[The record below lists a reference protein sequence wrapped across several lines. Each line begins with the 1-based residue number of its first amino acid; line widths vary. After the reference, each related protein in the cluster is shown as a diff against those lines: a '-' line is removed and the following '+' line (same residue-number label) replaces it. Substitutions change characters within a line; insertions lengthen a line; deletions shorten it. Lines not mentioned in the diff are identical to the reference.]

1 MCAMKKKLLTIG
13 TFSIVFALGLGFAVI
28 QNNNTQP
35 AEVKAATHNQ
45 HLDNFNPYTYSGSYY
60 DDVNATSLTQGMNG
74 SLRTKLTDLIEPE
87 EWYTYSGSGTNT
99 LSTQL
104 QYCDEDPTNSANMIY
119 FYSRDSVKKNAASSW
134 NREHV
139 WPKSLSKGNYK
150 ESKAGTDI
158 LHLRPTYNVVNS
170 TRGSLLMAETGK
182 ANPYYYDGMLC
193 GYKTSGKY
201 EPIDCVKGDVARE
214 YMYLWVA
221 YRSIYNSNPLD
232 ILDAIESYDTLLK
245 WHMNDK
251 PDVLEGNRNDYSE
264 TSKQKNR
271 NPFVDHPEYAWMVF
285 GDNASA
291 AVKQQCMDQY
301 PADGGTSKTMT
312 SISLSGE
319 PNKKEYNIGE
329 SFDPTGLTVTGNY
342 DDGSTRNIPLT
353 SCTWTPNPLVANA
366 TTIVCNYNG
375 FTAIYT
381 GITVNGN
388 THEHTFEDEYAYN
401 EEYHWHDATCG
412 HDVVSGKERHSF
424 NDVVTPA
431 TEEAGGYTTHTC
443 RVCGYEYTD
452 NETQPLAL
460 VRIRVAD
467 NKADTGYQIGEELD
481 LTVTA
486 VYDNNSTAVVTGY
499 TVEGFNNQKSG
510 EQIITVMYEV
520 RDVKKGAIL
529 TVTVL
534 SNGEEDPD
542 PEEPEQPEQPD
553 DKEKRGCAGSITASL
568 SITAFS
574 ALIGLVFVFKRRK

>member
-1 MCAMKKKLLTIG
+1 MKKRILVSSAL
-13 TFSIVFALGLGFAVI
+13 SIVFALGLGFAVI

-35 AEVKAATHNQ
+35 TVVKAATHNQ
-45 HLDNFNPYTYSGSYY
+45 HLDNFDPYTYSGSYY
-60 DDVNATSLTQGMNG
+60 SGINATSLGQGVNG
-74 SLRTKLTDLIEPE
+74 SLRTKLTELIEPDG
-87 EWYTYSGSGTNT
+87 WYTYGGSGANT

-139 WPKSLSKGNYK
+139 WPKSLSKGNYV

-158 LHLRPTYNVVNS
+158 LHLRPTYNTVNS
-170 TRGSLLMAETGK
+170 TRGSLLMADTGK

-193 GYKTSGKY
+193 GYRGSGKF
-201 EPIDCVKGDVARE
+201 EPLDSVKGDVARE

-221 YRSIYNSNPLD
+221 YRSIYSSNPLD

-285 GDNASA
+285 GDSASA

-319 PNKKEYNIGE
+319 PNKKEYNIGDY
-329 SFDPTGLTVTGNY
+329 FDPTGLTVTGNY
-342 DDGSTRNIPLT
+342 DDGSTRNIPLAN
-353 SCTWTPNPLVANA
+353 CTWSPSPLVANA
-366 TTIVCNYNG
+366 TTVVCNYNG

-388 THEHTFEDEYAYN
+388 THEHTFSDEYSYD
-401 EEYHWHDATCG
+401 ETYHWHDATCG
-412 HDVVSGKERHSF
+412 HDVVSGKEPHSF
-424 NDVVTPA
+424 VTVVTQP
-431 TEEAGGYTTHTC
+431 TEEEGGYTTHTC
-443 RVCGYEYTD
+443 SVCGYEYTD
-452 NETQPLAL
+452 NETPPLTL
-460 VRIRVAD
+460 VRIRVTD
-467 NKADTGYQIGEELD
+467 NKAATGYQIGEELD

-486 VYDNNSTAVVTGY
+486 TYDNNSTAVVTGY
-499 TVEGFNNQKSG
+499 TVEGFNNQKPG
-510 EQIITVMYEV
+510 EQTITVMYTAGTV
-520 RDVKKGAIL
+520 TKGNIIQ
-529 TVTVL
+529 VTVL
-534 SNGEEDPD
+534 SNGEE
-542 PEEPEQPEQPD
+542 EPEQPN
-553 DKEKRGCAGSITASL
+553 DKEKRGCNGSITALS

-574 ALIGLVFVFKRRK
+574 ALIGLIFVLKRKK